1 MARPLAFELCH
12 CRRRIFSNAESES
25 ALRFIFWRARGGS
38 AAAAADTHTAKEKA
52 LHGDTAHT
60 VLLRMPNCRSIYLCP
75 PCPPASSVR
84 ATAREGAHIFECGRG
99 RDRTGQPPDELRH
112 SIYLL
117 CGLRFTITKA
127 INKNKCKQTRSREAK
142 KPGTHSSLSPASLH
156 VARRVEVLE
165 AHH

>member
-12 CRRRIFSNAESES
+12 RRRRIFSNAESNLRFDLFS
-25 ALRFIFWRARGGS
+25 GARAAALRRRRR
-38 AAAAADTHTAKEKA
+38 THTRQKKRPYTA
-52 LHGDTAHT
+52 HCDTAES
-60 VLLRMPNCRSIYLCP
+60 MPNCRSIYLCP